1 MGFTFSKHTVD
12 VEIEGKS
19 YEINLGDADVL
30 DKVQKWSEKLG
41 RVDYAQ
47 LAGDSGRMALLA
59 QDVRGYLKALLGD
72 EQFADIFKARK
83 FDFIDGLELFAYL
96 YAEVTKSRVDE
107 GFRANLAKYLPDVD
121 WDATEA
127 SE

>member
-47 LAGDSGRMALLA
+47 LAGDSGRMALL
-59 QDVRGYLKALLGD
+59 GD

-121 WDATEA
+121 WDAAEA

>member
-12 VEIEGKS
+12 VEIEGKA

-30 DKVQKWSEKLG
+30 DKVEKWSAKLG

-59 QDVRGYLKALLGD
+59 QDVR
-72 EQFADIFKARK
+72 
-83 FDFIDGLELFAYL
+83 AYL

-121 WDATEA
+121 WDAAES

>member
-1 MGFTFSKHTVD
+1 MRTCWTRCRSGARSWAASIT
-12 VEIEGKS
+12 
-19 YEINLGDADVL
+19 
-30 DKVQKWSEKLG
+30 
-41 RVDYAQ
+41 R
-47 LAGDSGRMALLA
+47 LASSDRYGA
-59 QDVRGYLKALLGD
+59 VNALLGD

-121 WDATEA
+121 WDAAEA

>member
-1 MGFTFSKHTVD
+1 MYCSRRT
-12 VEIEGKS
+12 
-19 YEINLGDADVL
+19 
-30 DKVQKWSEKLG
+30 
-41 RVDYAQ
+41 
-47 LAGDSGRMALLA
+47 M
-59 QDVRGYLKALLGD
+59 RGYLRALLGD

-121 WDATEA
+121 WDAAES

>member
-1 MGFTFSKHTVD
+1 MTDARIQIVKRS
-12 VEIEGKS
+12 
-19 YEINLGDADVL
+19 GDR
-30 DKVQKWSEKLG
+30 
-41 RVDYAQ
+41 RVVRITGNERDA
-47 LAGDSGRMALLA
+47 ARPLLA

-107 GFRANLAKYLPDVD
+107 GFRVNLAKYLPDVD
-121 WDATEA
+121 WDAAEA